1 MEQGDAMSRIC
12 FFVLAL
18 AAPGCMTGFNREAL
32 AVKFQKA
39 GVGTDEEISKIQSLR
54 PQTQFPCKVAVYM
67 ADDGSFRWTQQ
78 DKTQLEKW
86 CSDLIRDGVI
96 TELIF
101 INDLF
106 ASGESS
112 LKELRAAA
120 AKYGADVLLTIRG
133 ATDMDEYVNPAS
145 LLNVTLVGAYVVP
158 GHHRDALMMI
168 RSALVDVNNGFLYAT
183 SESEGEGK
191 TIRPYFLTDRKAAI
205 EMAKQSA
212 FEAFHQDFAK
222 RLRKAHSEFDKP
234 VTKIPELPAPK
245 TRPELDAKLVV
256 PKVP

>member
-1 MEQGDAMSRIC
+1 M
-12 FFVLAL
+12 
-18 AAPGCMTGFNREAL
+18 APGCMTGFNREAL

-39 GVGTDEEISKIQSLR
+39 GVGADEEISKIQALR

-78 DKTQLEKW
+78 DKALLEKW
-86 CSDLIRDGVI
+86 SGDLIKDGVI

-101 INDLF
+101 INDMF
-106 ASGESS
+106 ASGEST

-145 LLNVTLVGAYVVP
+145 ILNVTVVGAYVAP

-168 RSALVDVNNGFLYAT
+168 RGALIDVNNGFLYAT
-183 SESEGEGK
+183 SESEGEGR
-191 TIRPYFLTDRKAAI
+191 TIRPYFLTDRKSAI
-205 EMAKQSA
+205 EMAKQ
-212 FEAFHQDFAK
+212 EAFPAFYEDFAR
-222 RLRKAHSEFDKP
+222 RLRKAHGEFDKP
-234 VTKIPELPAPK
+234 VEKVHELPEP
-245 TRPELDAKLVV
+245 RIRHELDPKLQV